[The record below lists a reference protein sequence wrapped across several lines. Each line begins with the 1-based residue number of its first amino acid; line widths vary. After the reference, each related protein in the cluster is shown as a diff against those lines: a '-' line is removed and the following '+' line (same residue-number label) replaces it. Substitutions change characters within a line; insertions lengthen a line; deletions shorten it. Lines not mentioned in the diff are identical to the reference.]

1 MGKNIMADNDA
12 MTPMEIYE
20 FFLSLDPGDFEVEG
34 EEDIQ
39 YGSPRVLKAG
49 LLAARMLLDVQRAV
63 GMDPEAAPEVRPS
76 AKIET
81 VPQAGK
87 PGPSSKR
94 ASFVEQALKEA
105 EADVDKLLHQN
116 IDLTKENESI
126 KKRVNL
132 LQRQVERLYTKNEM
146 STILDRIEG
155 DPEAESDSKPEPESE
170 QAAEAS
176 SVKDS
181 GLETEKPADPNPDP
195 VEQSASDTEP
205 EAAAPESDQAAGE
218 DSDTFEESE
227 LMDAARITEDD
238 EQRKADHDQDTD
250 SAQSDSESASVGEKS
265 KED

>member
-1 MGKNIMADNDA
+1 MANNDS

-39 YGSPRVLKAG
+39 YGSPGVLKAG

-63 GMDPEAAPEVRPS
+63 GMDPEAVTEVRPS

-87 PGPSSKR
+87 PAPSSKR

-116 IDLTKENESI
+116 IDLTKENDAI

-155 DPEAESDSKPEPESE
+155 EPETESNSEPEPESE
-170 QAAEAS
+170 QAAEDS
-176 SVKDS
+176 SAEGNGS
-181 GLETEKPADPNPDP
+181 ETEKPADPEP
-195 VEQSASDTEP
+195 VEQSASDAEP
-205 EAAAPESDQAAGE
+205 EATAPEPDQSAVE
-218 DSDTFEESE
+218 EEDTFEESE
-227 LMDAARITEDD
+227 LMDAARVTDDD
-238 EQRKADHDQDTD
+238 EQRKVDHDEDSD
-250 SAQSDSESASVGEKS
+250 SAQSDPASASVGEKS
-265 KED
+265 KDD